1 MGSIL
6 ALGLTFVLAV
16 PPQPSAQGWPAA
28 LTALVFTSRSG
39 ASISAE
45 RLLQYVA
52 PPQPDEPHAL
62 TDMRTDVSSGL
73 VEACSA
79 PCAHAG
85 QGVVLILS
93 ARDFPPPHGAI
104 AGSVHDASIGLPY
117 VALLREIH
125 SHTYLASKEIVR
137 ASNGDAI
144 MVELADQDPP
154 PSAYDHGFRATI
166 FHAYALRDG
175 IVVAHAYHFT
185 EN

>member
-16 PPQPSAQGWPAA
+16 LPQPPAQGWPAA

-39 ASISAE
+39 ASISVE
-45 RLLQYVA
+45 RLVQYVA

-62 TDMRTDVSSGL
+62 TDIRADVRSGL

-79 PCAHAG
+79 PCAHAS
-85 QGVVLILS
+85 QRFVL
-93 ARDFPPPHGAI
+93 
-104 AGSVHDASIGLPY
+104 
-117 VALLREIH
+117 
-125 SHTYLASKEIVR
+125 
-137 ASNGDAI
+137 
-144 MVELADQDPP
+144 ELADQDPP

>member
-16 PPQPSAQGWPAA
+16 VPQPPAQGWPAA

-39 ASISAE
+39 ASVSVE
-45 RLLQYVA
+45 RLVQYVA

-62 TDMRTDVSSGL
+62 TDIRADVRSGL

-79 PCAHAG
+79 PCAHAS
-85 QGVVLILS
+85 QGFVLILS

-104 AGSVHDASIGLPY
+104 AASVHDTSIGLSY
-117 VALLREIH
+117 AALVREIH
-125 SHTYLASKEIVR
+125 ADTYLASKEIVR
-137 ASNGDAI
+137 ASNGDVV